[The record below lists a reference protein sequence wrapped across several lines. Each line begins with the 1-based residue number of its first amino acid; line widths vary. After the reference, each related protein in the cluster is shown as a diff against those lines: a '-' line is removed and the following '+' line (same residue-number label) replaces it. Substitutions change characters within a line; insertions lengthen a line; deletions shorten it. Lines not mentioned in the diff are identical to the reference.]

1 MNDIFTEDAKGT
13 AKDRVELARKAVA
26 EAGGPA
32 IGSAAQ
38 YAKDRHEQEKREKDR
53 AFQQTMTLLS
63 RLATPEEIAA
73 CMVKLD
79 DLQTR
84 LDEAFDEL
92 EEWRVE
98 IEARQAYSED
108 STAIYRMEDGRFC
121 TADRRIIPADKLPDD
136 IPKDALTLAEY
147 EAYLRRAEQLARIQD
162 EVINSGRATLE
173 SGEVTLKDI
182 KEIEA
187 GIEEA
192 DRIIENP
199 YYSPAEQSM
208 SVSVELPQASLF
220 KDLPQPT

>member
-1 MNDIFTEDAKGT
+1 MSDIFTDDAKGT
-13 AKDRVELARKAVA
+13 EKDRVELARKAVA

-38 YAKDRHEQEKREKDR
+38 HEKDRQEQEKREKDR
-53 AFQQTMTLLS
+53 AFQQTMMLLS

-84 LDEAFDEL
+84 LDVAFDEL

-98 IEARQAYSED
+98 IEARQAHSED
-108 STAIYRMEDGRFC
+108 GTAIYRMEDGRFC
-121 TADRRIIPADKLPDD
+121 TADKRVIPADHLPDD

-162 EVINSGRATLE
+162 EVINSGREKLE
-173 SGEVTLKDI
+173 SGEATLKDI

-187 GIEEA
+187 QIDDA
-192 DRIIENP
+192 IAIIENP
-199 YYSPAEQSM
+199 DLDSERGLQMDDNLKPSSPMAF
-208 SVSVELPQASLF
+208 PPA
-220 KDLPQPT
+220 P